1 MRNERFSLYLVYNIF
16 ILRGGNNLHEGYMNG
31 IEEIINIEF
40 LLNRFER
47 VVVEGKLGP
56 VIAEIVQQSKVEFNY
71 EEEQ

>member
-1 MRNERFSLYLVYNIF
+1 
-16 ILRGGNNLHEGYMNG
+16 MNC

-56 VIAEIVQQSKVEFNY
+56 VITEIVQQSKVEFNY